1 MRLQT
6 LRDSRTIRRHPDDVP
21 ILMSDSFFP
30 VLELRDATCAAEGC
44 ALRGLSLS
52 FGAGAFHLVT
62 GEPAA
67 LRTALLRVLGLLD
80 APACGEVFFEGRNVA
95 SLAEPARDL
104 IRNQRCGFLFAAPF
118 LLSTFSVVENIAMPL
133 FKISQV
139 NPEQARERTDLLLEF
154 TGLTAAAQMHA
165 DELTPY
171 QQHAVS
177 LARALANNPA
187 LITVESLDAGL
198 ATEDAARFAALLRQS
213 CARFGVTIIASAPAD
228 FTTEPGDRILALDAH
243 GAIPA

>member
-1 MRLQT
+1 
-6 LRDSRTIRRHPDDVP
+6 
-21 ILMSDSFFP
+21 MSDPFSP
-30 VLELRDATCAAEGC
+30 VLELRDATCAADGLV
-44 ALRGLSLS
+44 LRGLSLG

-62 GEPAA
+62 GGPAS
-67 LRTALLRVLGLLD
+67 LRIALLRVLGLLD
-80 APACGEVFFEGRNVA
+80 APADGEVFFEGCNVA
-95 SLAEPARDL
+95 SLAEPERDS

-139 NPEQARERTDLLLEF
+139 NPEQARERTELLLAF

-165 DELTPY
+165 DDLTPY

-177 LARALANNPA
+177 LARALANDPA

-198 ATEDAARFAALLRQS
+198 APEECASFAALLRQS
-213 CARFGVTIIASAPAD
+213 CARFGVAIIASAPAD
-228 FTTEPGDRILALDAH
+228 FAAEPGDRIIALDAS